1 MVPIPK
7 KRRSGVCKTDEF
19 REISLVPV
27 AYKAMCSVIQGRLRH
42 VVEER
47 NLVAKEQGGL
57 RKRRICR
64 DQLLTLVLL
73 GQVKQWLKEGC
84 WQVLLTLRR
93 PMTEWIEGS
102 YGAVWS
108 KWESDLEVESQ
119 PS

>member
-1 MVPIPK
+1 M
-7 KRRSGVCKTDEF
+7 
-19 REISLVPV
+19 PV

-84 WQVLLTLRR
+84 WHAGFIDFKKAYDRVDRGKL
-93 PMTEWIEGS
+93 WGC
-102 YGAVWS
+102 
-108 KWESDLEVESQ
+108 LE
-119 PS
+119 